1 VILEESIIHLIK
13 GAAWVA
19 ENFPDDSRLARRL
32 LVAAGALLGAHSFL
46 ARWAGRDSIFLFQG
60 LCLVAWNP
68 LRFPRFV
75 RALSP
80 GGLVRQE
87 KAGSGLT
94 SLDLSQA
101 KQFRCIP
108 RI

>member
-60 LCLVAWNP
+60 LCLVAGILCGFLGLSVLFRRAVW
-68 LRFPRFV
+68 FV
-75 RALSP
+75 R
-80 GGLVRQE
+80 R
-87 KAGSGLT
+87 
-94 SLDLSQA
+94 
-101 KQFRCIP
+101 KQVQV
-108 RI
+108 